1 MVISKDGYV
10 ITNNHVVQGS
20 VAISVHLWD
29 KRTFE
34 AEVTGT
40 DEASDIALL
49 KILNPGDEQI
59 EFVPVM
65 FGDSSRVRIGEW
77 VIAIGNPLGLENT
90 LTVGVVSAKGRS
102 KVIPRPGIYENFI
115 QTDAAINKGNSGGPL
130 FNLNGK
136 VIGMNTA
143 IWTDSA
149 VHHGSIGL
157 GFAIPADMIRYV
169 IKQLKE
175 KGTVSRGWLGVR
187 ISDVT
192 PEVARELN
200 LDINK
205 SDSMKGAYIPQ
216 VFENSPAEQGGL
228 KKGDIIIEVNG
239 KKIESAS
246 YLQSEI
252 AMTPIGSVA
261 EITVLRNGEKENLRI
276 KIGNREEA
284 IAAVDTGMNPAFF
297 GMKLRNLSKQE
308 AERFGADRP
317 CVQVIEVA
325 RDSIAQKA
333 EIEPLDII
341 LKIGHT
347 PVSSVAEFRREVRKS
362 SIEKGIPLVILD
374 NEGLHAAELKK
385 E

>member
-1 MVISKDGYV
+1 
-10 ITNNHVVQGS
+10 
-20 VAISVHLWD
+20 
-29 KRTFE
+29 
-34 AEVTGT
+34 
-40 DEASDIALL
+40 
-49 KILNPGDEQI
+49 
-59 EFVPVM
+59 
-65 FGDSSRVRIGEW
+65 
-77 VIAIGNPLGLENT
+77 
-90 LTVGVVSAKGRS
+90 VGVVSAKGRS

-130 FNLNGK
+130 FNLNGQ

-157 GFAIPADMIRYV
+157 GFAIPADMIKYV
-169 IKQLKE
+169 VKQLKD

-205 SDSMKGAYIPQ
+205 SDSMKGAYIPH

-228 KKGDIIIEVNG
+228 KKGDIITAVNG

-261 EITVLRNGEKENLRI
+261 EITVLRKGAKEVLKI
-276 KIGNREEA
+276 KIGNREES

-297 GMKLRNLSKQE
+297 GMKMRNLSKQE
-308 AERFGADRP
+308 AERFGADRA
-317 CVQVIEVA
+317 CIQVTEIA

-333 EIEPLDII
+333 GIEPLDII
-341 LKIGHT
+341 MKVGHT
-347 PVSSVAEFRREVRKS
+347 PVSSVAEFRQEIRKN
-362 SIEKGIPLVILD
+362 SIDKGIPLVILD